1 MVKEDKKLGQEEAGS
16 AKTESAAQSSAP
28 PTKDAAKEP
37 SQTQSAEKK
46 PQREDPPDDPLE
58 ERRVIKPLIQAA
70 DKNSKIGDLWYLVPL
85 KWWKAWKLYS
95 DYEERDDDHNA
106 QPPGEIDNSALL
118 ERVGTSQEERLKHG
132 LLESVDYHLL
142 PAAAWRKLHAWY
154 GGGPVISRKM
164 IGVPVAIG
172 GRLDLKLEVEV
183 YLTVI
188 RLYRG
193 DAPPGTPPRLRA
205 KQSLTSPH
213 RQASRTLSSKCRV
226 TRWARSSVRSP
237 RCAIASHRTASA
249 SIWRARAWVGLEGV
263 VAHPLCAVRAS
274 TRRLWRPATRTR
286 STTCTS

>member
-1 MVKEDKKLGQEEAGS
+1 MVKEDKKAGQEEAGS
-16 AKTESAAQSSAP
+16 AKTESATQSSAP
-28 PTKDAAKEP
+28 PAKDAAKEP
-37 SQTQSAEKK
+37 SQTQTAEKK

-142 PAAAWRKLHAWY
+142 PAAAWKKLHAWY

-188 RLYRG
+188 RLYRA
-193 DAPPGTPPRLRA
+193 DAPPGTPLRLRSKSGPDA
-205 KQSLTSPH
+205 H

-226 TRWARSSVRSP
+226 TRSARSSARSP
-237 RCAIASHRTASA
+237 RCATASRRTASA
-249 SIWRARAWVGLEGV
+249 SISR
-263 VAHPLCAVRAS
+263 
-274 TRRLWRPATRTR
+274 TRTWVVSDASLLTLR
-286 STTCTS
+286 QRELRHGVRGGARLQHAR